1 MNMSCK
7 NFPFRL
13 IGCTLFLFVG
23 ARTQSAKAVYPD
35 PNVVEAHWRKN
46 PKIFQQTFEM
56 LFPQAESPNLLSE
69 DFLDWF
75 KEQNGALCKIKI
87 NSDDL
92 SFHTLDDLGK
102 LSCDADLK
110 KIIKVVGSTEFLK
123 KVLSEEVVESFF
135 ANAISGKDFKTKI
148 KFKPLLEKNFF
159 NMFGKGE
166 LRMWIEQ
173 FFNGSQVL
181 GCNFDFAF
189 EKKDGLTVLTDYDVV
204 YNIGQGKEQRSTKTE
219 FLKKTEP
226 LSNFPWDAVLEAKK
240 KFPLVYA
247 KLRDDLKNN
256 RKKYEDFKICSD
268 AGVAQKKLKMSIGVV
283 KDIKLEKLIGVVKDT
298 KGGVLRRSVIRFGG
312 KIFVLY
318 EHPSDGSVIGIEPSI
333 ASLPEVDREN
343 LLETIKMYKNP
354 SLNPVIMKYREIS
367 AMSDILI
374 TEDFLKG
381 IFGEEFW
388 NILEHYNVNGF
399 YNSRLSVEFNV
410 SSYGKGLKVSY
421 SFKNTCRGNRTKD
434 AVTFY
439 NEALEWKWIDFNYI
453 NFAFFYDPEKDEIS
467 HVRLQ
472 DKLVLNYDPRFKCN
486 TPNGLIV
493 VDNEDSKAHCYSF
506 EELLKKSGIN
516 P

>member
-1 MNMSCK
+1 MHPVSVCRRTDAK
-7 NFPFRL
+7 RKSRL
-13 IGCTLFLFVG
+13 SGSERCGNALAEKSEDL
-23 ARTQSAKAVYPD
+23 SA
-35 PNVVEAHWRKN
+35 NVRDA
-46 PKIFQQTFEM
+46 FS
-56 LFPQAESPNLLSE
+56 QAESPNLLSE
-69 DFLDWF
+69 GFPGWF
-75 KEQNGALCKIKI
+75 KDQNGNLCTVETR
-87 NSDDL
+87 SDDL

-123 KVLSEEVVESFF
+123 EVLSEEVVKSIF

-148 KFKPLLEKNFF
+148 TFKPRLEKNFF

-166 LRMWIEQ
+166 LEMRIEQ

-189 EKKDGLTVLTDYDVV
+189 EKKDGLTVLTDYNVFYD
-204 YNIGQGKEQRSTKTE
+204 IGQGGEQRSTETE

-226 LSNFPWDAVLEAKK
+226 LSNFPWDAVSEAKK

-268 AGVAQKKLKMSIGVV
+268 ARTAQENLKKS
-283 KDIKLEKLIGVVKDT
+283 IGVVKDT
-298 KGGVLRRSVIRFGG
+298 KRGNLGEGKFVIVFGG
-312 KIFVLY
+312 KRFVLHT
-318 EHPSDGSVIGIEPSI
+318 HPSDGSVIRIEPSI
-333 ASLPEVDREN
+333 ASLPEVDRKAFKKVIEMYSN
-343 LLETIKMYKNP
+343 LM
-354 SLNPVIMKYREIS
+354 IMKCRDKIS
-367 AMSDILI
+367 AMDILI

-410 SSYGKGLKVSY
+410 SPYGKGLKVSY
-421 SFKNTCRGNRTKD
+421 SFRNTCRGNRTKD

-439 NEALEWKWIDFNYI
+439 NEALGWKWIDFNYI
-453 NFAFFYDPEKDEIS
+453 NFVFFYDPEKDEIS

-472 DKLVLNYDPRFKCN
+472 DKLVLNYDHRFKCN
-486 TPNGLIV
+486 TPNELIV
-493 VDNEDSKAHCYSF
+493 VDNEDSKARCYSF
-506 EELLKKSGIN
+506 EELLEKSGIH